1 MSHTARLRLS
11 LFASASLAL
20 CISHSGAHAAGPNVD
35 AGALLRQAEQ
45 QIKPTKSAKKR
56 TPRKAT
62 PTAPAQ
68 ATEATVQVK
77 AFAFKGNTLLG
88 SDALQ
93 TALISFTN
101 RALTLAQL
109 KEAADAISNTYR
121 EAGWTVRAYVPK
133 QEISNG
139 VVTLQI
145 VEAVFGHA
153 SVQTTSLE
161 RIEASRL
168 VGMAEALLT
177 QGQPIHAN
185 DIDRALLML
194 NDLPGVSVSG
204 NLTEGQREGE
214 TDLAI
219 FAADDALI
227 NGNAIVDNQGSRAT
241 GTDRLSVNLNVNSP
255 ARFGDALSLNALKTQ
270 GSEYQ
275 RLGYTMPVG
284 YSGWRAGLHASNLNY
299 HVITPEFAAL
309 NPYGTATTRGWD
321 ASYPLVRSQL
331 QNVNF
336 ALSYDDKKFHNT
348 SNGTT
353 TSYGIKVYNATLS
366 GNQTDPWNGGG
377 ITNAS
382 LTLTSGDKSTEDRYN
397 KLGLNLSRL
406 QTLSDT
412 LSGYVALSAQATH
425 RNLDSSEKLYLGGAT
440 GVRAYPA
447 SEAGGSDGYTLTLEL
462 RRRLAYNLSVIGF
475 YDYGW
480 IKPNHNNNVASP
492 ANPNGYS
499 LEGYGVTLAWQATQA
514 MDFKATL
521 AQRMG
526 NNPAANTTTGMDSD
540 GTKKITRIWLS
551 ASIAF

>member
-1 MSHTARLRLS
+1 MSHTAHLRLS

-20 CISHSGAHAAGPNVD
+20 CLSHSGAYAAGPNVD

-45 QIKPTKSAKKR
+45 QIKPDKSAKKR
-56 TPRKAT
+56 APRKAT
-62 PTAPAQ
+62 PTAPVQ
-68 ATEATVQVK
+68 ATDATVEVK
-77 AFAFKGNTLLG
+77 AFAFKGNTLLK
-88 SDALQ
+88 SEALQ
-93 TALISFTN
+93 TALVSFTN

-109 KEAADAISNTYR
+109 KEAADAITNTYR

-153 SVQTTSLE
+153 SVQTTSVE

-168 VGMAEALLT
+168 VGMAEVLLSK
-177 QGQPIHAN
+177 GKPIHAN
-185 DIDRALLML
+185 DIDRALLL
-194 NDLPGVSVSG
+194 LDDLPGVSVSG

-227 NGNAIVDNQGSRAT
+227 TGNAIADNQGSRAT

-255 ARFGDALSLNALKTQ
+255 ARFGDALNLNALKTQ

-275 RLGYTMPVG
+275 RLGYTVPVG
-284 YSGWRAGLHASNLNY
+284 YSGWRAGVHASNLNY

-309 NPYGTATTRGWD
+309 NPHGTATTHGWD
-321 ASYPLVRSQL
+321 VSYPLVRGQL

-336 ALSYDDKKFHNT
+336 ALSYDDKKFDNT

-353 TSYGIKVYNATLS
+353 TSYGIKVYNASLS
-366 GNQTDPWNGGG
+366 ANQTDQWNGGG
-377 ITNAS
+377 ITNANLS
-382 LTLTSGDKSTEDRYN
+382 LTSGDKSTEDRYS
-397 KLGLNLSRL
+397 KIGLNVSRL
-406 QTLSDT
+406 QTLSET
-412 LSGYVALSAQATH
+412 LSAYAAFNAQATN

-447 SEAGGSDGYTLTLEL
+447 SEAGGSDGHTLTLEL
-462 RRRLAYNLSVIGF
+462 RQRLAYNLSVIGF

-480 IKPNHNNNVASP
+480 VKPNHNNNVASP
-492 ANPNGYS
+492 AVPNGYS
-499 LEGYGVTLAWQATQA
+499 LEGFGVTLAWQATQA
-514 MDFKATL
+514 MDFKATI

-551 ASIAF
+551 SSIAF

>member
-1 MSHTARLRLS
+1 MSHTAYLRLS
-11 LFASASLAL
+11 LLASASLAL
-20 CISHSGAHAAGPNVD
+20 CISCAHAAGPNVD
-35 AGALLRQAEQ
+35 AGALLRQTEQ
-45 QIKPTKSAKKR
+45 QIKPAKSAKKR
-56 TPRKAT
+56 APRKAT
-62 PTAPAQ
+62 PSAAVQ
-68 ATEATVQVK
+68 ATDTTVQVK
-77 AFAFKGNTLLG
+77 AFAFKGNTLLN
-88 SDALQ
+88 SEALQ
-93 TALISFTN
+93 TALVSFTN

-109 KEAADAISNTYR
+109 KEAADAITNTYR
-121 EAGWTVRAYVPK
+121 EVGWTVRAYVPK

-145 VEAVFGHA
+145 VEAVFGGA
-153 SVQTTSLE
+153 SVQNASLE
-161 RIEASRL
+161 RMEASRL
-168 VGMAEALLT
+168 VSMAETMLT
-177 QGQPIHAN
+177 KGQPIHAN
-185 DIDRALLML
+185 DIDRALLL
-194 NDLPGVSVSG
+194 LDDLPGISVSG
-204 NLTEGQREGE
+204 NLIEGQRDGE
-214 TDLAI
+214 TNLAI

-227 NGNAIVDNQGSRAT
+227 TGNASADNQGSRAT

-275 RLGYTMPVG
+275 RLGYTLPVG
-284 YSGWRAGLHASNLNY
+284 YAGWRAGVHASNLNY

-309 NPYGTATTRGWD
+309 NPHGTATTRGWD
-321 ASYPLVRSQL
+321 VNYPLVRSQL

-336 ALSYDDKKFHNT
+336 ALSYDDKKFDNT

-366 GNQTDPWNGGG
+366 ANQTDQWNGGG
-377 ITNAS
+377 ITNTS
-382 LTLTSGDKSTEDRYN
+382 LSLTSGDKSTEGSYN

-406 QTLSDT
+406 QSLSDT
-412 LSGYVALSAQATH
+412 LSAYVAFNAQATN

-462 RRRLAYNLSVIGF
+462 RQRLAYNLSVIGF

-480 IKPNHNNNVASP
+480 VKPNHNNNVASP

-514 MDFKATL
+514 MDLKATL

-551 ASIAF
+551 SGIAF